1 MGNDIEIR
9 VRVAN
14 NTAAGLAAVNR
25 SLNQLRDQA
34 REAGRGL
41 DGLAARATVAS
52 VALREL
58 KDSAQDAARALR
70 SLNTAARNAD
80 GRLTTMSDRSRTL
93 RRDTD
98 ELDGSMRRLTTTMG
112 DLRGGN
118 GNLRVSLNDSGRG
131 LDNLR
136 KAALLLSPALIPI
149 AAAAVPIA
157 ANLTA
162 AGAAVG
168 AFGLAIAGQLGAV
181 KDASDAQKKYDDA
194 VKKHGPASKQA
205 AEAEALYLEQVQ
217 SMDPATRKAAA
228 ALTVLKDQYKDWSK
242 SLAGDT
248 MPVFTKGLAVAGAL
262 LPKLTPAVKGA
273 STELD
278 RFMTILGG
286 GIQSGGFAKFM
297 DSFSQFATGALS
309 KANDALVHFMRT
321 MSGGAGSSQ
330 LSEFMDY
337 VRKAGPQVGET
348 LGNLSRA
355 LVHLVTAASDT
366 GLSVLTLVNA
376 LAKLVNAIPTGVL
389 SNVIQLYAGFKLLQV
404 GMAGVSGLAS
414 SAAVGRLRAYFQVM
428 GRAGV
433 GTTLRATA
441 ASLTTMQK
449 LGGVAGVLGA
459 VALGINA
466 LAEKAR
472 GAPPDVDKLV
482 TSLKGLADT
491 GKFSG
496 ELAKTFGSM
505 DGFVAKVG
513 QIRAESESLK
523 KVKFLG
529 DFGGLG
535 AFTDTAVSKV
545 DDLLNGTKSLGAVKD
560 DLKSFDKAFAQL
572 ASGGH
577 AKEAAKQFKLFE
589 DALKKAGYSQKDI
602 NKLFPEYKSA
612 VADAKYEQE
621 LAAQSMGLFGD
632 AAQKAS
638 AKLNEQKASADG
650 LRGAIQALNDA
661 QRAGLGGMIGF
672 EAAIDNAAK
681 AAKDNAGAL
690 TMTHGVLD
698 LNSEKARNAA
708 SALQDLADKTDA
720 AASSARESGSSWE
733 TVNGIYSRGRSQ
745 LIKSA
750 EAMGLT
756 RDQARQLADQIL
768 KIPNKTAR
776 VKMNTEDAKAGL
788 DAFNAAVRKT
798 PGAKSVT
805 LKTLSKSA
813 EEVLES
819 FGYKVKRLP
828 NGSVRV
834 TAATGSALAG
844 IRNVAGAIAALH
856 SKSVTITTNRV
867 TKFTSVQNGVTV
879 AKRDYASGGL
889 VKGYADG
896 GDVQAF
902 PDGGYVQGPGSG
914 TSDSILAFMGSGAVA
929 AVSNTEYVVKAA
941 AVRKYGVK
949 MLDALNEGRLQVAG
963 FAKGG
968 HLSKAQQ
975 RARAQAQAEAQAR
988 SDARG
993 DLTISHFGYMAG
1005 YRRSEIGNALGKP
1018 DSLGSL
1024 VSALNQWRNII
1035 MKATHGNTESRLL
1048 KQLDSAGRSLLKWE
1062 KQLTSVT
1069 KSLEGAKSKLSDLK
1083 NASAQLA
1090 ASVKGNLLS
1099 STNITRG
1106 ASGDSTVTLGSI
1118 QSGMRTSKDKVTA
1131 FASALKQLR
1140 AKGFSKSIIQQV
1152 AEAGIDG
1159 GGLET
1164 AGALLQASASE
1175 VKTINDTQ
1183 AQIES
1188 AASSAGKT
1196 TADAVYDKAIKQQE
1210 RYVKSLEGQQKKL
1223 TQSMDKLSQTMEKAI
1238 EKAFGKKAAGGI
1250 VGAAASG
1257 GLRSGLTLVGEH
1269 GPELADLPMG
1279 SRVWSNPDTRR
1290 KLAAGQAPWASMLTA
1305 PRRPAAAAV
1314 GAAPATGDGQPIV
1327 IQLRIGEREFGELW
1341 VETGR
1346 KAVKTRGSIEA
1357 TLRPPRGR

>member
-14 NTAAGLAAVNR
+14 QTAAGLAAVNR
-25 SLNQLRDQA
+25 SLNQLRDEA
-34 REAGRGL
+34 RDAGRGL
-41 DGLAARATVAS
+41 DGLAARAGVAAAS
-52 VALREL
+52 LRAL
-58 KDSAQDAARALR
+58 KDSAQDAARAIR

-80 GRLTTMSDRSRTL
+80 TRMGTMSDRSRTL

-98 ELDGSMRRLTTTMG
+98 DLDSSMRRLTTTIG

-118 GNLRVSLNDSGRG
+118 GNLRVSLNNSGRG

-136 KAALLLSPALIPI
+136 KAAIMLSPALIPI

-162 AGAAVG
+162 ASVAVA
-168 AFGLAIAGQLGAV
+168 AFGLAIGGQLAAV
-181 KDASDAQKKYDDA
+181 KDASDAQKKLDDA
-194 VKKHGPASKQA
+194 VKKHGAASKEAAQ
-205 AEAEALYLEQVQ
+205 AEAAYLDQLKG
-217 SMDPATRKAAA
+217 MDPATRKAAA
-228 ALTVLKDQYKDWSK
+228 SLTVLKDQYKQWSK

-286 GIQSGGFAKFM
+286 GIQSAGFSKFM

-309 KANDALVHFMRT
+309 RANDALVHFMRT

-337 VRKAGPQVGET
+337 VRKVGPQVGET
-348 LGNLSRA
+348 LGNLSKA
-355 LVHLVTAASDT
+355 LVHLVAAASDT

-376 LAKLVNAIPTGVL
+376 LAKLVNAIPTGLL
-389 SNVIQLYAGFKLLQV
+389 SNVLQLYAGFKLLQV

-482 TSLKGLADT
+482 TSLKGLAST

-496 ELAKTFGSM
+496 ELQKTFGSM

-513 QIRAESESLK
+513 KLRTESSALNKIKPFES
-523 KVKFLG
+523 FSG
-529 DFGGLG
+529 MGGLFG
-535 AFTDTAVSKV
+535 TFVEKV
-545 DDLLNGTKSLGAVKD
+545 DDLTRGTKSLGATKD

-577 AKEAAKQFKLFE
+577 AKEAAKQFQLFE
-589 DALKKAGYSQKDI
+589 EALKKAGYSQRDI
-602 NKLFPEYKSA
+602 NKLFPEYKSTL
-612 VADAKYEQE
+612 ADAKYEQE
-621 LAAQSMGLFGD
+621 LAAQSMGLFGEQ
-632 AAQKAS
+632 AQKTS
-638 AKLNEQKASADG
+638 AQLNEQKASADG
-650 LRGAIQALNDA
+650 LRQSIQALNDV

-690 TMTHGVLD
+690 SMSGGVLN
-698 LNSEKARNAA
+698 LNSEKARAAA
-708 SALQDLADKTDA
+708 SALQDLADKTDSA
-720 AASSARESGSSWE
+720 AASARESGSSWE

-750 EAMGLT
+750 EAMGLNA
-756 RDQARQLADQIL
+756 DQARQLADQIL

-776 VKMNTEDAKAGL
+776 VKMNTEDARSDL
-788 DAFNAAVRKT
+788 NAFNAAVKRT

-813 EEVLES
+813 EAVLEA

-828 NGSVRV
+828 NGSVKV
-834 TAATGSALAG
+834 TAATGGALAG
-844 IRNVAGAIAALH
+844 IRNVAGAIASLR
-856 SKSVTITTNRV
+856 SKTVTITTNRV
-867 TKFTSVQNGVTV
+867 TKFTSVQGGVTV
-879 AKRDYASGGL
+879 AKRDYASGGR

-896 GDVQAF
+896 GDVQMA
-902 PDGGYVQGPGSG
+902 PNGLVSGPGTG
-914 TSDSILAFMGSGAVA
+914 RSDDILAMFASGAVGRI
-929 AVSNTEYVVKAA
+929 SNTEFVVNARSTK
-941 AVRKYGVK
+941 KY
-949 MLDALNEGRLQVAG
+949 LPLLEAINQDRLPR

-968 HLSKAQQ
+968 KVSKAQQ
-975 RARAQAQAEAQAR
+975 RAREQAKAEAEAR
-988 SDARG
+988 REAMG
-993 DLTISHFGYMAG
+993 DLTISHFGRMAG
-1005 YRRSEIGNALGKP
+1005 YQRSEFGSALGKP
-1018 DSLGSL
+1018 QDLGSL
-1024 VSALNQWRNII
+1024 VNALNQWRGII
-1035 MKATHGNTESRLL
+1035 MKATHGSTESRLL

-1062 KQLTSVT
+1062 KQLGSVT
-1069 KSLEGAKSKLSDLK
+1069 KSLEGARSKLSDLK
-1083 NASAQLA
+1083 NAAAQLRD
-1090 ASVKGNLLS
+1090 SVKGNLLS
-1099 STNITRG
+1099 SANITRG
-1106 ASGDSTVTLGSI
+1106 ASGDGPVTLNTI
-1118 QSGMRTSKDKVTA
+1118 RAGMRVSRDKVTA
-1131 FASALKQLR
+1131 FAAALKQLR

-1152 AEAGIDG
+1152 AEAGVDG

-1175 VKTINDTQ
+1175 VQTINQTQ
-1183 AQIES
+1183 AQIE
-1188 AASSAGKT
+1188 AAAGSAGKT
-1196 TADAVYDKAIKQQE
+1196 AADAVYDKAIKQQE
-1210 RYVKSLEGQQKKL
+1210 RYVKQLEAQQKKL
-1223 TQSMDKLSQTMEKAI
+1223 TSSMDRLAKSMEKAI

-1257 GLRSGLTLVGEH
+1257 GLRSSLTWVGEQ
-1269 GPELADLPMG
+1269 GPELLDLPAG
-1279 SRVWSNPDTRR
+1279 SRVWSNPDSRR
-1290 KLAAGQAPWASMLTA
+1290 KLAAAEAPWASMLTA
-1305 PRRPAAAAV
+1305 PRRTPAAAA
-1314 GAAPATGDGQPIV
+1314 GAAPAGRPEPIV
-1327 IQLRIGEREFGELW
+1327 LELRSSGSHVDELLLQILRKAIR
-1341 VETGR
+1341 VRGGNVNVVLTGR
-1346 KAVKTRGSIEA
+1346 
-1357 TLRPPRGR
+1357 P